1 MLDLLL
7 QLDKGLFIFIN
18 HLPHNIFLNYL
29 FSFFSGIG
37 TWGIVWFAIGLALF
51 IWEELKDKK
60 GLIALAVACLFI
72 ILFVD
77 GGLKN
82 FIKRPRPEFSIEKA
96 IVVFDRRGTYS
107 FPSGHA
113 ALAFAAAYILAKEHK
128 KWSRWYY
135 LLAFLIAF
143 SRIYLGKH
151 YPSDVIF
158 GGLTGIFIGML
169 SLKLIPLRGK
179 R

>member
-1 MLDLLL
+1 M
-7 QLDKGLFIFIN
+7 QLDSTLFTAIN
-18 HLPHNIFLNYL
+18 HLPHNLFSDYL
-29 FSFFSGIG
+29 FAFFSGIG
-37 TWGIVWFAIGLALF
+37 TWGIVWIVIGIVLF

-107 FPSGHA
+107 FPSGHT

-151 YPSDVIF
+151 YPSDVIVGAFF
-158 GGLTGIFIGML
+158 GFLIGII
-169 SLKLIPLRGK
+169 SLKISK
-179 R
+179 RLFLFWLK